1 METRPFRS
9 VFGKSK
15 QIRILINVESMLF
28 LLVPSFTPIVYY
40 IRTVNDIITLLFLRI
55 ILFKC
60 NFFNFLLLF
69 FFFFS
74 CIILILQISNWET
87 LISDLERF
95 WIKKKK
101 KKEALII
108 SKFNKFLFFFE
119 TRFIFVKCKNAR
131 CKITNGYIKYT
142 SVSLKK
148 SIF

>member
-15 QIRILINVESMLF
+15 QIRILINVRSMLF
-28 LLVPSFTPIVYY
+28 LLVSSFTPIVYY
-40 IRTVNDIITLLFLRI
+40 IRTVIVNDIITLLFLRI

-60 NFFNFLLLF
+60 NFFNFFVIIIF
-69 FFFFS
+69 FLFS

-108 SKFNKFLFFFE
+108 SKFNKFFFFRNE
-119 TRFIFVKCKNAR
+119 IYLREMQKCTLQNYER
-131 CKITNGYIKYT
+131 IH
-142 SVSLKK
+142 
-148 SIF
+148 